1 MFCGVVACPYPIGCV
16 LHSTTIDAERVTA
29 RHGEIESSRTSSAAI
44 ALRTLFMLKTRL
56 NDLRRRSSELDLAV
70 GCKNE
75 RAALDGLLG
84 VRHAFEKIAVAY
96 TRLRTHVI
104 AFDGAELGDSIESLG
119 ELGVRAEM
127 FVAAVQLSRIGAA
140 VTRGEIGAAGAR
152 RLFAG
157 RFCSIDDVV
166 GFVCRE
172 LGRINALWL
181 PHRNGRQTR
190 VQLHTIPTERATE
203 ERALRYRAAIRDAQ
217 RELTALANESNL
229 GPFLRAAA
237 ACDWP
242 EVRSAASLIDIA
254 LQMDLTVE
262 PDLSWVSG
270 GAVPMR
276 THVGVPAGKL

>member
-29 RHGEIESSRTSSAAI
+29 RHGI
-44 ALRTLFMLKTRL
+44 
-56 NDLRRRSSELDLAV
+56 
-70 GCKNE
+70 
-75 RAALDGLLG
+75 
-84 VRHAFEKIAVAY
+84 
-96 TRLRTHVI
+96 
-104 AFDGAELGDSIESLG
+104 
-119 ELGVRAEM
+119 
-127 FVAAVQLSRIGAA
+127 
-140 VTRGEIGAAGAR
+140 
-152 RLFAG
+152 
-157 RFCSIDDVV
+157 
-166 GFVCRE
+166 
-172 LGRINALWL
+172 
-181 PHRNGRQTR
+181 R